1 MTPAAEASSTHLDDA
16 LKLVVQFLDGGT
28 QLKVDAVGQ
37 LCGGGDE
44 AQSSRQLGVL
54 PQAVVYLAPGKRT
67 Q

>member
-16 LKLVVQFLDGGT
+16 LKLVVQLLDGGA

-44 AQSSRQLGVL
+44 AQSSCQLGVL
-54 PQAVVYLAPGKRT
+54 PQAVVHLAPGKRT